1 MHRQL
6 LLVLTALTLA
16 ACGGR
21 DRLEVT
27 ADFDPPSPDLA
38 APDLASP
45 DLAAPDL
52 AAPDLAER
60 VLSPRP
66 CDCFGDLAPFR
77 D

>member
-38 APDLASP
+38 APDLA
-45 DLAAPDL
+45 APDL

-66 CDCFGDLAPFR
+66 CECFGDLAPFR